1 MSAAGP
7 VLRVLVVDDE
17 PAARQRL
24 RGLLA
29 SCAGVEL
36 AGEADNGEAALA
48 RCGDG
53 GVDLVLLDIRMP
65 GLDGMA
71 TAQRLAAQAQAP
83 AVVFLTACDDRA
95 LDAFETGAVDYLLKP
110 VRRERLEQAIE
121 RVRRQRPR
129 TEATVRRH
137 FSVRRAGA
145 MLRVPVESVL
155 ALRAEDKYVCLV
167 TGDGE
172 HLVEESL
179 AAIEREFGERFV
191 RIHRNCLVAARHLAG
206 LVRQPDGSER
216 ARVDGLAQT
225 LDVSRRNLPAV
236 RAWLQGRG
244 G

>member
-1 MSAAGP
+1 M
-7 VLRVLVVDDE
+7 RVLVVDDE

-29 SCAGVEL
+29 DCPGAEL
-36 AGEADNGEAALA
+36 AGEAEDGESAVQ
-48 RCGDG
+48 RCTAG
-53 GVDLVLLDIRMP
+53 GIDLVLLDIRMP
-65 GLDGMA
+65 GMDGMA
-71 TAQRLAAQAQAP
+71 TAQRLAALASAP
-83 AVVFLTACDDRA
+83 DVIFLTACDDRA

-110 VRRERLEQAIE
+110 VRRERLQQALQ
-121 RVRRQRPR
+121 RAGRRRPPPQ
-129 TEATVRRH
+129 AARRH
-137 FSVRRAGA
+137 FAVRRAGT

-167 TGDGE
+167 TADGE

-179 AAIEREFGERFV
+179 AAIEREFGDRFL
-191 RIHRNCLVAARHLAG
+191 RIHRNCLVATGRLAG

-216 ARVDGLAQT
+216 ARVDGLAQD
-225 LDVSRRNLPAV
+225 LEISRRNLPAV